1 MLIDFHYDDL
11 LIYLVSPIAAIL
23 DMEPTE
29 VEIEIEVEVGTD
41 AEVVLEVGIPYATH
55 RAFAAEGVN
64 LEVSCSDFA
73 ELLALAV
80 L

>member
-11 LIYLVSPIAAIL
+11 LIYLVSPIAVVL
-23 DMEPTE
+23 DTEPT
-29 VEIEIEVEVGTD
+29 EIEVEVEVDTA
-41 AEVVLEVGIPYATH
+41 AELVLEVGIPYATH

-73 ELLALAV
+73 ELLALVV